1 LAGGVLDVQYLRADR
16 RLSRSRAV
24 LASLIGIVERTSV
37 YGSLESGRVSIRSH
51 SGPQPAAHDGEVSDP
66 LESVELAIDDRR
78 LTVYRAADP
87 RQS

>member
-1 LAGGVLDVQYLRADR
+1 MLDVQYLRADR

-51 SGPQPAAHDGEVSDP
+51 SGPQPAAHDGEVTDP
-66 LESVELAIDDRR
+66 VDSVEFAIDERR
-78 LTVYRAADP
+78 LTVYRPADP
-87 RQS
+87 GQS